1 MNNLKNKNVLV
12 TGGAGFVGSHLID
25 LLLKQESPKKV
36 VAASNFFL
44 GKMSNLKQA
53 KHLAVSSPSSE
64 FIVERCELTDLE
76 EIKDVVTKHSI
87 DVVFNLAAIPL
98 PTSLIKP
105 EWSIKKN
112 VDMTINICQLLREG
126 LFDTLIQYSSS
137 EALGTVRQLP
147 MGNNH
152 PSFPETPYA
161 ASKLATDHIAL
172 SYYNTYGCDI
182 ALIRPFNQYGP
193 RQNANTY
200 SALIP
205 KIIKKMS
212 KNEDVFI
219 TGDGSQTRDFNFVKD
234 TVDATI
240 EIYKNPLTRGK
251 ITHVGTGVERS
262 ILSVA
267 QKTADLMHY
276 KKDFIFTEERIGDV
290 KRHCADSLEAEETI
304 GWQPKTSFDK
314 GMEETV
320 SWYNVNPHAFC

>member
-1 MNNLKNKNVLV
+1 MNNLKDKNVLV

-25 LLLKQESPKKV
+25 LILKHESPKKV

-44 GKMSNLKQA
+44 GRMSNLKEA
-53 KHLAVSSPSSE
+53 STFPNFK
-64 FIVERCELTDLE
+64 VERCELTDIE
-76 EIKDVVTKHSI
+76 EVKDVVINHSI

-105 EWSIKKN
+105 EWSIRKN
-112 VDMTINICQLLREG
+112 VDMTINVCQLLREQ
-126 LFDTLIQYSSS
+126 LFETLIQYSSS

-147 MGNNH
+147 MGNSH

-172 SYYNTYGCDI
+172 SYYNTYGSDI

-205 KIIKKMS
+205 KIIKKMRN
-212 KNEDVFI
+212 NEDVFV

-234 TVDATI
+234 TVDATL

-267 QKTADLMHY
+267 QKTAELMGY

-290 KRHCADSLEAEETI
+290 KRHCADSLEAKETI
-304 GWQPKTSFDK
+304 GWEPKTSFEK

-320 SWYNVNPHAFC
+320 LWYNSNPDVFD